1 MSGRQRGADEC
12 PDMAHVP
19 LGVAVVT
26 PSFQF
31 FHDLPVALVT
41 SESQV
46 PEIRMWTTLGSQGR
60 VLFCLLR

>member
-1 MSGRQRGADEC
+1 MSGRQRGASEC

-19 LGVAVVT
+19 LGVALVT

-31 FHDLPVALVT
+31 FHDPPVALVT

-46 PEIRMWTTLGSQGR
+46 EKPQDLVSPPHP
-60 VLFCLLR
+60 L